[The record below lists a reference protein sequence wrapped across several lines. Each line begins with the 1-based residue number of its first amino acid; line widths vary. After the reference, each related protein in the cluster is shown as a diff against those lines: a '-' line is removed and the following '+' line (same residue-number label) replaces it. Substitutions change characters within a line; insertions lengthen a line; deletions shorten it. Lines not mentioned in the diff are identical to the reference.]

1 MTRFA
6 KHKKPRKDKTGEDA
20 TPWEALKK
28 PVTEEEDQRKAQKRL
43 EKKRKRELKK
53 IIIKKMKIAI
63 EGCCHGELDRI
74 YETINQIE
82 NEQKIK
88 IDLLLICG
96 DFQAVRNEHDLLSMA
111 VPPKYRSMQ
120 DFWRYYSGEKR
131 APVLTIFIG
140 GNHESSDF
148 LLELPYGGW
157 VAPNIFYMGYA
168 NVVNYNGLR
177 IGGLSGIYKAH
188 DYHSGHHEL
197 PPLDDKTARSI
208 YHIRSLD
215 VFRTKQLQQGKLDIM
230 ISHDWP
236 RGVVWYGDTQRLL
249 QRKQYFQQDIYSN
262 QLGSEPLEEVLLQV
276 QPKYW
281 FSAHLHVKFAAL
293 VEHTNGNL
301 THFLALDK
309 CLPGRD
315 FLQVLDVEPISP
327 TPSPSNRLCLDPEWL
342 CILSKTDHLLHVQR
356 TNTFLPSASQNS
368 FSPQE
373 DDYRKI
379 HDDFSNTFEIPEV
392 FEPTGP
398 IYKPGTG
405 NIPVD
410 VEQLRK
416 NNPQTE
422 LLCLM
427 LGIRNPIDVILNRK
441 IQLDQTN

>member
-1 MTRFA
+1 
-6 KHKKPRKDKTGEDA
+6 
-20 TPWEALKK
+20 
-28 PVTEEEDQRKAQKRL
+28 
-43 EKKRKRELKK
+43 
-53 IIIKKMKIAI
+53 MKIAI

-82 NEQKIK
+82 TDRQIK

-96 DFQAVRNEHDLLSMA
+96 DFQAVRNEHDLQSMA

-148 LLELPYGGW
+148 LIELPYGGW
-157 VAPNIFYMGYA
+157 VAPNIYYMGYA
-168 NVVNYNGLR
+168 NVVNFNGLR
-177 IGGLSGIYKAH
+177 IGGLSGIYKPH
-188 DYHSGHHEL
+188 DYNLGHYEL
-197 PPLDDKTARSI
+197 PPFDEKTIRSI

-215 VFRTKQLQQGKLDIM
+215 VYRIKQLQQGKIDIM

-236 RGVVWYGDTQRLL
+236 RGIVWYGDTQRLL
-249 QRKQYFQQDIYSN
+249 QRKQYFHDDIYTN
-262 QLGSEPLEEVLLQV
+262 KLGSEPLEEALLQV

-293 VEHTNGNL
+293 VEHTNGQS
-301 THFLALDK
+301 TRFLALDK

-315 FLQVLDVEPISP
+315 FLQILDIEPTTPLPSP
-327 TPSPSNRLCLDPEWL
+327 TNRLSLDPEWL

-356 TNTFLPSASQNS
+356 TNTFLPPLSQNS
-368 FSPQE
+368 FTPNEENFQ
-373 DDYRKI
+373 KI
-379 HDDFSNTFEIPEV
+379 RDDFSNTFEIPEI

-398 IYKPGTG
+398 VHKPGIG
-405 NIPVD
+405 NTPVD
-410 VEQLRK
+410 IEQLRK

-427 LGIRNPIDVILNRK
+427 LGIRNPIDIILNRK
-441 IQLDQTN
+441 IQPIQHDQTN

>member
-1 MTRFA
+1 
-6 KHKKPRKDKTGEDA
+6 
-20 TPWEALKK
+20 
-28 PVTEEEDQRKAQKRL
+28 
-43 EKKRKRELKK
+43 
-53 IIIKKMKIAI
+53 MKIAI

-82 NEQKIK
+82 NDQQIK

-96 DFQAVRNEHDLLSMA
+96 DFQAVRNEHDLQSMA

-140 GNHESSDF
+140 GNHESSNF
-148 LLELPYGGW
+148 LIELPYGGW
-157 VAPNIFYMGYA
+157 VAPNIYYMGYA
-168 NVVNYNGLR
+168 NVVNFNGLR
-177 IGGLSGIYKAH
+177 IAGLSGIYKYH
-188 DYHSGHHEL
+188 DYHSGHFEL
-197 PPLDDKTARSI
+197 PPFDEKSVRSI

-215 VFRTKQLQQGKLDIM
+215 VYRIKQLQQGQIDIV

-236 RGVVWYGDTQRLL
+236 RGIVWYGDTQRLL

-281 FSAHLHVKFAAL
+281 FSAHLHVKFSAL
-293 VEHTNGNL
+293 VEHTNGQL
-301 THFLALDK
+301 TRFLALDK

-315 FLQVLDVEPISP
+315 FLQILDIEPLK
-327 TPSPSNRLCLDPEWL
+327 PSPSPTNRLSLDPEWL

-356 TNTFLPSASQNS
+356 TNIFLPSSNQNS
-368 FSPQE
+368 FTPNE
-373 DDYRKI
+373 DDYKKI
-379 HDDFSNTFEIPEV
+379 HDDFSNTFEIPEM
-392 FEPTGP
+392 FEITGP
-398 IYKPGTG
+398 VHQPDSGHT
-405 NIPVD
+405 PVD
-410 VEQLRK
+410 IEQLRK

-441 IQLDQTN
+441 IQPIQFDQTN